1 MKKLFA
7 ILLVIMMIIMFSA
20 CKNMAEENFEKEPLG
35 SEKID
40 DEEETIDIIKD
51 CIFKENGKYGVQ
63 HEGKIIAEAV
73 YDEYKELGRI
83 GGTDLYALGKESGTK
98 PAVLYNEDSRPYG
111 IGETAKT
118 FYDIYSSDGRL
129 IISYPVDDAEKYDK
143 ETLFVSAEGSFYSF
157 VFSDEGEITDE
168 ACDPAGKTGTVING
182 LEEVRYYYGASP
194 LSVCRG
200 LVDADGKTVIPAI
213 YNSFTPIFKDRIIAD
228 ARNGFGMMNSCNIYD
243 NGGNLICEK
252 YHMVTYKCMNAEANE
267 WLGIGYVANPESQI
281 ESVCRDEEGK
291 IMTSGFRFI
300 DKDGK
305 ELSGVFTDDI
315 KDEISSEEM
324 LLTLTAPDGSK
335 MEADL
340 NDYIFI
346 P

>member
-7 ILLVIMMIIMFSA
+7 ILLVMMIMLSA
-20 CKNMAEENFEKEPLG
+20 CEKAAEENFEKEPLG
-35 SEKID
+35 EKENIAS
-40 DEEETIDIIKD
+40 EETLDIIKD

-73 YDEYKELGRI
+73 YDEYRELGRI
-83 GGTDLYALGKESGTK
+83 GGTDIYALGKESGTK
-98 PAVLYNEDSRPYG
+98 PAVLYDEDSRIYG
-111 IGETAKT
+111 VGETANT
-118 FYDIYSSDGRL
+118 LYDIYSAEGRL

-143 ETLFVSAEGSFYSF
+143 KTLYVSAKGSLYEYI
-157 VFSDEGEITDE
+157 FSDEGEITAE
-168 ACDPAGKTGTVING
+168 TCDPAGKTGTVING
-182 LEEVRYYYGASP
+182 LDEVRYYYGASP
-194 LSVCRG
+194 LSAGYG
-200 LVDADGKTVIPAI
+200 LADAEDYAVIPAI
-213 YNSFTPIFKDRIIAD
+213 YTSFTPIFKDRIIAE
-228 ARNGFGMMNSCNIYD
+228 ARNGFGMMNTCRIYD
-243 NGGNLICEK
+243 NEGNIICEK
-252 YHMVTYKCMNAEANE
+252 YHEVIYKRMNAETNE

-291 IMTSGFRFI
+291 IMASGFRFI